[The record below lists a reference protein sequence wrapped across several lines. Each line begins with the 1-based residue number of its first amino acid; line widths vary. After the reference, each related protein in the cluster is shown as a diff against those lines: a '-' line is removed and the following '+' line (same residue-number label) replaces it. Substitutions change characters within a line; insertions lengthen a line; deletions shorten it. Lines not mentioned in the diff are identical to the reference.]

1 MLRGNVLSFGR
12 PYKKFLPRT
21 FYVVPVV
28 SEIIVG
34 RIDRL
39 SIHTTHGGKM
49 FAVPG
54 RCKQSASGG
63 WLAWGFFNRI
73 NKQPFCEMF
82 A

>member
-39 SIHTTHGGKM
+39 SIQ
-49 FAVPG
+49 ALW
-54 RCKQSASGG
+54 RR
-63 WLAWGFFNRI
+63 L
-73 NKQPFCEMF
+73 
-82 A
+82 